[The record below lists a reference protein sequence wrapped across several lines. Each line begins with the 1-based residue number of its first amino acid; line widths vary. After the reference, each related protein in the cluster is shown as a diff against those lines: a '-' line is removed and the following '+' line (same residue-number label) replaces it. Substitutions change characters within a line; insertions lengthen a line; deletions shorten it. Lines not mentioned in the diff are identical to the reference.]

1 MAKYKYWVITI
12 LLILLIDCNKFEKMS
27 EDINSI
33 GHIGLDT
40 LNTTKV
46 EFYSNS
52 LQKNAVINVMLPR
65 NYEISHIR
73 YPVLYL
79 CHGLTSNYREF
90 EFIGV
95 PEYLNRFD
103 MIVVTVDVGNS
114 WYVNWANSE
123 EGQAN
128 NFADH
133 VTKDVIEYVDNNYR
147 TIADR
152 KGRAINGISMGG
164 FGAMSLGL
172 SHPELYCSV
181 ASASGALGYAKDVR
195 EQVELGEEAF
205 VIWEQVLND
214 TITRYH
220 NIELEGFSSFAERT
234 PKGTPFLTV
243 EEVDSVDPFKLILSI
258 PKDQLPHIYLD
269 CGLQDGLINSA
280 KDFMQLMLENDIPF
294 TYSQSKGRH
303 EEDYWGREIQKAM
316 AIQYSVML
324 ENIWGREFD
333 IYDAWQSSKD
343 ETEIDSTSIKE

>member
-1 MAKYKYWVITI
+1 
-12 LLILLIDCNKFEKMS
+12 
-27 EDINSI
+27 
-33 GHIGLDT
+33 
-40 LNTTKV
+40 
-46 EFYSNS
+46 
-52 LQKNAVINVMLPR
+52 
-65 NYEISHIR
+65 
-73 YPVLYL
+73 
-79 CHGLTSNYREF
+79 
-90 EFIGV
+90 
-95 PEYLNRFD
+95 

-133 VTKDVIEYVDNNYR
+133 VTKDVIEYIDNNYR

-164 FGAMSLGL
+164 FGSMSLGL

-294 TYSQSKGRH
+294 TYSQSDGRH

-333 IYDAWQSSKD
+333 IYDAWQSSKV
-343 ETEIDSTSIKE
+343 ETEIDSTSNKE